1 MQDLYC
7 SLTLNYWNIPHQ
19 NISFLIY
26 QENLTICGD
35 VLLQDNFTVWDP
47 KQLIKK
53 GRERHIFLFEM
64 CLLFAK
70 EMKDNNGKS
79 KYMYKFKLLVSRI
92 FYFLFCHDDVIK
104 WKHLARYWPF
114 VQGIHRSPVKWGP
127 AQRPLMRSFDVI
139 FDLRLNER
147 LSKQYCGWWF
157 ETPSCPL
164 WRHSNGSRFSRKKS
178 LVQIWIKTTMGKCTN

>member
-114 VQGIHRSPVKWGP
+114 VRGIHRSLVNSPHKGQWCG
-127 AQRPLMRSFDVI
+127 ALMLSSICAWMNGWVNSLVAG
-139 FDLRLNER
+139 DLRRRRAHYDVTVMVLDFPGRNHLFRYE
-147 LSKQYCGWWF
+147 
-157 ETPSCPL
+157 
-164 WRHSNGSRFSRKKS
+164 
-178 LVQIWIKTTMGKCTN
+178 